1 MTRYKDELFHYS
13 AKPSATQLLRKK
25 KRIMAEED
33 TQADDEKAPKKKL
46 SRRQLLLQALQKNP
60 TKIGTDADEPED
72 EPEDDETDESEQDLS
87 PKSKRKKLASKSVK
101 GKPRF
106 PLKKASR

>member
-13 AKPSATQLLRKK
+13 AKPSAAQLLRKK
-25 KRIMAEED
+25 KRIAAKED
-33 TQADDEKAPKKKL
+33 EQADDAKASKNL
-46 SRRQLLLQALQKNP
+46 SRRQMLLQALQKNP
-60 TKIGTDADEPED
+60 TKIGTDADEPDGD
-72 EPEDDETDESEQDLS
+72 EEDESEQDLS
-87 PKSKRKKLASKSVK
+87 AKSKRKKLASKSVK

>member
-13 AKPSATQLLRKK
+13 TKPLRKK
-25 KRIMAEED
+25 KRVSAEED
-33 TQADDEKAPKKKL
+33 AQTENEKASKKKL
-46 SRRQLLLQALQKNP
+46 SRRHMLLQALQKNP
-60 TKIGTDADEPED
+60 TKIGTDTDEPDED
-72 EPEDDETDESEQDLS
+72 AEYDESEQDLS
-87 PKSKRKKLASKSVK
+87 VKSKRKKLASKNVK

>member
-13 AKPSATQLLRKK
+13 ARLPTPQPLRKK
-25 KRIMAEED
+25 KKRIVAEGS
-33 TQADDEKAPKKKL
+33 TQDDDEKAPKKKL
-46 SRRQLLLQALQKNP
+46 SRRQMLIQALQKNP
-60 TKIGTDADEPED
+60 SKIGTDADE
-72 EPEDDETDESEQDLS
+72 SEQDLS
-87 PKSKRKKLASKSVK
+87 AKSKRKKLAYKSVK

>member
-13 AKPSATQLLRKK
+13 TNSSAAQLLRKK
-25 KRIMAEED
+25 KRISAEE
-33 TQADDEKAPKKKL
+33 DDEKAPKTKL
-46 SRRQLLLQALQKNP
+46 SRRQMLLQALQKNP
-60 TKIGTDADEPED
+60 TKIGTDADEPEED
-72 EPEDDETDESEQDLS
+72 EEDESEQDLS
-87 PKSKRKKLASKSVK
+87 AKSKRKKLHSKSVK

>member
-13 AKPSATQLLRKK
+13 TKPSAAQLLRKK
-25 KRIMAEED
+25 KRIPAEED
-33 TQADDEKAPKKKL
+33 TQSDDEKASNKKL
-46 SRRQLLLQALQKNP
+46 SRRQMLIQALQKNP
-60 TKIGTDADEPED
+60 TKVGTDADEPE
-72 EPEDDETDESEQDLS
+72 EDESEQDLAV
-87 PKSKRKKLASKSVK
+87 KSKRKKLASKSVK

>member
-13 AKPSATQLLRKK
+13 TKPSAAQLLSKK
-25 KRIMAEED
+25 KRVSAEED
-33 TQADDEKAPKKKL
+33 TRADDEKAPKKKL
-46 SRRQLLLQALQKNP
+46 SRRQMLLQALQKNP
-60 TKIGTDADEPED
+60 TKIGTDADDPE
-72 EPEDDETDESEQDLS
+72 EDKEGESEQDLS
-87 PKSKRKKLASKSVK
+87 AEPKRKKLSSKSVK

>member
-13 AKPSATQLLRKK
+13 TKPSAAQLLRKK
-25 KRIMAEED
+25 KRVSAED
-33 TQADDEKAPKKKL
+33 VTQADGKKKL
-46 SRRQLLLQALQKNP
+46 SRRQMLIQALQKNP
-60 TKIGTDADEPED
+60 TKIGTDADEPEED
-72 EPEDDETDESEQDLS
+72 EEDESEQDLS
-87 PKSKRKKLASKSVK
+87 AKTKRKKLASKSVK

>member
-13 AKPSATQLLRKK
+13 AKPSATQPLRKK
-25 KRIMAEED
+25 KRIEAEGSTRD
-33 TQADDEKAPKKKL
+33 DDEKAPKKKL
-46 SRRQLLLQALQKNP
+46 SRRQMLLQALQKNP
-60 TKIGTDADEPED
+60 TKIGTDADEPE
-72 EPEDDETDESEQDLS
+72 ENEDDESEQDLS
-87 PKSKRKKLASKSVK
+87 AKSKRKKLASKSVK

>member
-13 AKPSATQLLRKK
+13 TKPSATQPLRKK
-25 KRIMAEED
+25 KRIAAEGS
-33 TQADDEKAPKKKL
+33 TQDDDEKAYKEKL
-46 SRRQLLLQALQKNP
+46 SRRQMLLQALQKNP
-60 TKIGTDADEPED
+60 SKIGTDADEPED
-72 EPEDDETDESEQDLS
+72 DEEDASEQDLS
-87 PKSKRKKLASKSVK
+87 AKSKRKKLASKSVK

>member
-13 AKPSATQLLRKK
+13 TKPSAAQPLRKK
-25 KRIMAEED
+25 KRVVAE
-33 TQADDEKAPKKKL
+33 DDGQTDGKKL
-46 SRRQLLLQALQKNP
+46 SRRQMILQALQKNP
-60 TKIGTDADEPED
+60 TKIGTDADEPEED
-72 EPEDDETDESEQDLS
+72 EEDESGEDLS
-87 PKSKRKKLASKSVK
+87 AKSKRKKLAPKSVK

>member
-13 AKPSATQLLRKK
+13 AKPSAAQLLRKK
-25 KRIMAEED
+25 KRISAEEE
-33 TQADDEKAPKKKL
+33 TRADEKASKKKL
-46 SRRQLLLQALQKNP
+46 SRRQMLLQALQKNP
-60 TKIGTDADEPED
+60 TKLGTDADEPEED
-72 EPEDDETDESEQDLS
+72 EEDESEQTLS
-87 PKSKRKKLASKSVK
+87 AKSNRKKLASKSVK

>member
-13 AKPSATQLLRKK
+13 TKSSSAQHLRKK
-25 KRIMAEED
+25 KRVSAEED
-33 TQADDEKAPKKKL
+33 TQANAKASKKKL
-46 SRRQLLLQALQKNP
+46 SRRQMLLQALQKNP
-60 TKIGTDADEPED
+60 TKIGTDADEPEED
-72 EPEDDETDESEQDLS
+72 EEDESGQDLS
-87 PKSKRKKLASKSVK
+87 TKSKRKKLPSKSVK

>member
-13 AKPSATQLLRKK
+13 TKPSAAQLLRKK
-25 KRIMAEED
+25 KRVSAEED
-33 TQADDEKAPKKKL
+33 AVVDNRQVTKKKL
-46 SRRQLLLQALQKNP
+46 SRRQMLLQALQKNP

-72 EPEDDETDESEQDLS
+72 DEADESEQDLS
-87 PKSKRKKLASKSVK
+87 AKPKRKKLASKSVK

>member
-13 AKPSATQLLRKK
+13 TKPSGAQLLHKK
-25 KRIMAEED
+25 KRVVTEGDA
-33 TQADDEKAPKKKL
+33 QSDDEKAPKKNL
-46 SRRQLLLQALQKNP
+46 SRRQMLLQALQKNP
-60 TKIGTDADEPED
+60 TKIGTDADEPE
-72 EPEDDETDESEQDLS
+72 ENEEDESEKDLS
-87 PKSKRKKLASKSVK
+87 AKSKRKKLASKSVK

>member
-13 AKPSATQLLRKK
+13 TKPSVTQPLRKK
-25 KRIMAEED
+25 KRIATEGASQ
-33 TQADDEKAPKKKL
+33 TDDEKAPKKKL

-60 TKIGTDADEPED
+60 TKVGTDADEPDEGEED
-72 EPEDDETDESEQDLS
+72 GSEQDLS
-87 PKSKRKKLASKSVK
+87 AKDKRKKLSAKSVK

>member
-1 MTRYKDELFHYS
+1 MTRYNDELFHYS
-13 AKPSATQLLRKK
+13 TTPSAAQLLRKK
-25 KRIMAEED
+25 KRVASKED
-33 TQADDEKAPKKKL
+33 TAADDETTSKKKL

-60 TKIGTDADEPED
+60 TKIGTDADE
-72 EPEDDETDESEQDLS
+72 SEQDLS
-87 PKSKRKKLASKSVK
+87 AKSKRKKLASKSVK

>member
-13 AKPSATQLLRKK
+13 TKPYAAQPLRKK
-25 KRIMAEED
+25 KRIVAEDD
-33 TQADDEKAPKKKL
+33 TQADDEKVSKKKL
-46 SRRQLLLQALQKNP
+46 SRRQMLLQALQKNP
-60 TKIGTDADEPED
+60 TKIGTDSDEPEED
-72 EPEDDETDESEQDLS
+72 EEDESGQDLS
-87 PKSKRKKLASKSVK
+87 TKSKRKKLPAKSVK

>member
-13 AKPSATQLLRKK
+13 TKPSAAQPLRKK
-25 KRIMAEED
+25 KRIAVEEND
-33 TQADDEKAPKKKL
+33 PADDENAPKKKL
-46 SRRQLLLQALQKNP
+46 SRRQMLLQALQKNP

-72 EPEDDETDESEQDLS
+72 DEEDASEQNLS
-87 PKSKRKKLASKSVK
+87 AKTKRKKLTPKSVK

>member
-13 AKPSATQLLRKK
+13 TKPSAAQPLRKK
-25 KRIMAEED
+25 KRITAEED
-33 TQADDEKAPKKKL
+33 TQADEKAPKKKL
-46 SRRQLLLQALQKNP
+46 SRRQMLLQALQKNP
-60 TKIGTDADEPED
+60 TKIGTDADEPEED
-72 EPEDDETDESEQDLS
+72 EEDESEQDLS
-87 PKSKRKKLASKSVK
+87 AKPKRKKLASKSVK

>member
-25 KRIMAEED
+25 KRIVAEED
-33 TQADDEKAPKKKL
+33 TQTDNEKASKKKL
-46 SRRQLLLQALQKNP
+46 SRRQMLLQALQKNP

-72 EPEDDETDESEQDLS
+72 DEADASEQDLS
-87 PKSKRKKLASKSVK
+87 AKSKRKKLASKNVK

>member
-13 AKPSATQLLRKK
+13 AKPSATNPLRKK
-25 KRIMAEED
+25 KRVSAEGS
-33 TQADDEKAPKKKL
+33 TQDDDEKSSKKKL
-46 SRRQLLLQALQKNP
+46 SRRQMLLQALQKNP
-60 TKIGTDADEPED
+60 SKIGTDADEE
-72 EPEDDETDESEQDLS
+72 DESEQDLS
-87 PKSKRKKLASKSVK
+87 AKPERKKLASKRVK

>member
-13 AKPSATQLLRKK
+13 TKPSAAQLLRKK
-25 KRIMAEED
+25 KRIAAEED
-33 TQADDEKAPKKKL
+33 TRADDEKVSKKKL
-46 SRRQLLLQALQKNP
+46 SRRQMLLQALQKNP
-60 TKIGTDADEPED
+60 TKIGTDADEPEGD
-72 EPEDDETDESEQDLS
+72 EEDDGSEQDLS
-87 PKSKRKKLASKSVK
+87 AKSKRKKLTSKSVK

>member
-13 AKPSATQLLRKK
+13 TKPSAAQPLRKK
-25 KRIMAEED
+25 KRIAAEED
-33 TQADDEKAPKKKL
+33 TQADNEKAPKKKL
-46 SRRQLLLQALQKNP
+46 SRRQMLLQALQKNP
-60 TKIGTDADEPED
+60 TKIGTDADEPE
-72 EPEDDETDESEQDLS
+72 EDKEDESEQDLS
-87 PKSKRKKLASKSVK
+87 AKSTRKKLASKNVK

>member
-13 AKPSATQLLRKK
+13 AKSSATQPIRKK
-25 KRIMAEED
+25 KRIAAEED
-33 TQADDEKAPKKKL
+33 TQADDEKVAKKKL
-46 SRRQLLLQALQKNP
+46 SRRQMLLQALQKNP
-60 TKIGTDADEPED
+60 TKVGTDADEPE
-72 EPEDDETDESEQDLS
+72 EPEEDLS
-87 PKSKRKKLASKSVK
+87 AKSKRKKLASKSVK

>member
-13 AKPSATQLLRKK
+13 TKPSAAQLLRKN
-25 KRIMAEED
+25 KRVAAEED
-33 TQADDEKAPKKKL
+33 TRDDEKVSKKKL
-46 SRRQLLLQALQKNP
+46 SSRQMLLQALQKNP
-60 TKIGTDADEPED
+60 TKIGTDADEPEED
-72 EPEDDETDESEQDLS
+72 EGDESEQDLS
-87 PKSKRKKLASKSVK
+87 VKSKRKKLAPKSVK